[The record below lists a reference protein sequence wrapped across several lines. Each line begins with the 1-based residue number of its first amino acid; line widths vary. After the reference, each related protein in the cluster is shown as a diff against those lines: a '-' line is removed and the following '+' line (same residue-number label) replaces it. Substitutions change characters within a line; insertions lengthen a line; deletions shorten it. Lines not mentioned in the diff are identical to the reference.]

1 MTQPMTWIVVHIRN
15 VLSRYGKENRIVR
28 EIRRNFKINVR
39 KEFRGIYKPYSVKK
53 TFQLNFNQLA
63 SGGVKKEFQFVGEI
77 PNRIIYNREKEQKS

>member
-1 MTQPMTWIVVHIRN
+1 MLER
-15 VLSRYGKENRIVR
+15 SSGAS
-28 EIRRNFKINVR
+28 INH
-39 KEFRGIYKPYSVKK
+39 SVKK